1 MTAAVLLGVGL
12 GAGLWLVVHGL
23 WPPRPSLAEALAVLD
38 RGPVR
43 APVAGPS
50 SSEPEVRGALAQIGR
65 PLARVAVGT
74 RGSLVPAAVVRDLRV
89 IDQSP
94 ATYVAEVL
102 GLALVLPFLTVAVV
116 GALNASGTGIPATV
130 TVPLLLAAAGLSWPL
145 VATGLHQRAAA
156 RRAEFRFALSGFVDL
171 IHSGV
176 CAGKTVDEA
185 LVQAAEAS
193 DSWSFT
199 LLRQALA
206 SARARREASWTAL
219 AQLGSELS
227 VTELEE
233 LAASV
238 DLANRRGGQVLR
250 TLAARADT
258 LRSQRLAD
266 ARAAAH
272 RNNQLV
278 SLPLGL
284 MGAGFLLFIL
294 YPALSLTLSQ

>member
-1 MTAAVLLGVGL
+1 MTTAALLGVGL

-38 RGPVR
+38 R
-43 APVAGPS
+43 APAPAPIAGPS
-50 SSEPEVRGALAQIGR
+50 SSEPEVRGTLAQIGR
-65 PLARVAVGT
+65 PLARLAGGT
-74 RGSLVPAAVVRDLRV
+74 RGSLVPPAIARDLRV

-94 ATYVAEVL
+94 ATYVAEVV
-102 GLALVLPFLTVAVV
+102 GLALVLPVLAVTVV
-116 GALNASGTGIPATV
+116 GALNASMTSIPATV
-130 TVPLLLAAAGLSWPL
+130 TVPLLVASAGTSSPL
-145 VATGLHQRAAA
+145 VAMGLRQRAAA

-272 RNNQLV
+272 RTNQLV

-294 YPALSLTLSQ
+294 YPALSLTFSQ